1 MLLRRAMLGL
11 PSVDRFTGGRHQV
24 AIDAPAAPLR
34 EIDVR
39 GRR

>member
-1 MLLRRAMLGL
+1 MVLRRAMLGL

-24 AIDAPAAPLR
+24 AIDAPAVSLH
-34 EIDVR
+34 EIDMR

>member
-1 MLLRRAMLGL
+1 MVLRRAMLGL
-11 PSVDRFTGGRHQV
+11 PSVDRFTGGRHEV
-24 AIDAPAAPLR
+24 AIEAPAAALG